1 MGEAGPEAIMPLER
15 DSHGR
20 LGVYASGGAGGG
32 VYAPQFNV
40 TVNNTGG
47 GDMSD
52 EQAENMSRA
61 LRDAIDARVAED
73 LYNYRRMG
81 YYGGAFA

>member
-20 LGVYASGGAGGG
+20 LGVHASGGAGG

-40 TVNNTGG
+40 TVNNNGG

-52 EQAENMSRA
+52 EQAENMSRT

>member
-1 MGEAGPEAIMPLER
+1 M
-15 DSHGR
+15 
-20 LGVYASGGAGGG
+20 
-32 VYAPQFNV
+32 YAPQFNV
-40 TVNNTGG
+40 TVNNNGG

-52 EQAENMSRA
+52 EQAENMSRT